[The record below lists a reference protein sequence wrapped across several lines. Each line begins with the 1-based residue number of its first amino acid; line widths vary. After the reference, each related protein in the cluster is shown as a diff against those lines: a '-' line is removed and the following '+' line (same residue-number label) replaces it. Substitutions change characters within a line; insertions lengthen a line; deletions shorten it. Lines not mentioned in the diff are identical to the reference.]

1 MISQKIKDIL
11 SFIIFSVA
19 ILVVVWGILVGVFY
33 IILRGYID
41 NYTLSL
47 LFMLSFCFYVKAI
60 LSTWRESK

>member
-1 MISQKIKDIL
+1 MKQQIKDIL

-41 NYTLSL
+41 NYILSL
-47 LFMLSFCFYVKAI
+47 LFILSFCFYAKAI

>member
-1 MISQKIKDIL
+1 MKQQIKDIL
-11 SFIIFSVA
+11 YFIIFSAV

-47 LFMLSFCFYVKAI
+47 LFILSFCFYVKAI
-60 LSTWRESK
+60 FSTWRESK